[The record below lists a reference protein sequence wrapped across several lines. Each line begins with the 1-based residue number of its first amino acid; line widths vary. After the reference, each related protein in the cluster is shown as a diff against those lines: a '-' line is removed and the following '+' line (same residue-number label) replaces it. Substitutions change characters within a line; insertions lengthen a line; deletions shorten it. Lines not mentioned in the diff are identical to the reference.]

1 VSPESPDWGL
11 AINEGRKL
19 WRSVVHIALPPAL
32 ALMTL
37 VLGLNLLADA
47 LREQSLKD

>member
-1 VSPESPDWGL
+1 MIKESSRF
-11 AINEGRKL
+11 IRIF
-19 WRSVVHIALPPAL
+19 VHPALPPAL
-32 ALMTL
+32 AMLSF

>member
-1 VSPESPDWGL
+1 L
-11 AINEGRKL
+11 RIY
-19 WRSVVHIALPPAL
+19 VHPALPPAI
-32 ALMTL
+32 AIMSL